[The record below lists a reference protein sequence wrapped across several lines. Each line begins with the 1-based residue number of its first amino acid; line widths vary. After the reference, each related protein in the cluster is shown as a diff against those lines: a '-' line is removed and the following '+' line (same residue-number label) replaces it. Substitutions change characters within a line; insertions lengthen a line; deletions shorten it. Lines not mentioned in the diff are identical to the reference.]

1 MMGKMLVMDMAMDSQ
16 RDLLSIQ
23 LKTYQSISLRKD
35 LLMLDMVVMD
45 IVMDMGLD

>member
-23 LKTYQSISLRKD
+23 LKTYQSIRLRKD

-45 IVMDMGLD
+45 IVMDMGMA